1 MALPTKSNSEEKR
14 SDLCRFLGKD
24 GEIKQP
30 ALKKYKMK
38 NKIKMLLASTVVA
51 AAGYGIYTSQAREVN
66 KVSDLIMENVEALAS
81 YEVDRPD
88 CEYAEFQDCE
98 MFVIYADG
106 NWGLDVLKN
115 HKKKPGWG

>member
-1 MALPTKSNSEEKR
+1 MTTKSNSEEKR

-24 GEIKQP
+24 GD
-30 ALKKYKMK
+30 
-38 NKIKMLLASTVVA
+38 KIKMLLASTVVA

-66 KVSDLIMENVEALAS
+66 NVSDLIMENVEALAS

-88 CEYAEFQDCE
+88 CEYEVNEDCQ

-115 HKKKPGWG
+115 HRKKDGWG

>member
-1 MALPTKSNSEEKR
+1 
-14 SDLCRFLGKD
+14 
-24 GEIKQP
+24 
-30 ALKKYKMK
+30 MK

-66 KVSDLIMENVEALAS
+66 NVSDLI
-81 YEVDRPD
+81 D
-88 CEYAEFQDCE
+88 CEYEVNEDCQ

-115 HKKKPGWG
+115 HRKKDGWG

>member
-1 MALPTKSNSEEKR
+1 MALTTKSNSEEKR

-30 ALKKYKMK
+30 ELKKYKMK
-38 NKIKMLLASTVVA
+38 KQIKMLLASTVVA

-66 KVSDLIMENVEALAS
+66 YVSDLIMENVEALAS

-88 CEYAEFQDCE
+88 CEYEVNEDCQ

-115 HKKKPGWG
+115 HRKKDGWG

>member
-14 SDLCRFLGKD
+14 SDLCRFLGKS
-24 GEIKQP
+24 GLLTTGTKKIQNEKQNQD
-30 ALKKYKMK
+30 A
-38 NKIKMLLASTVVA
+38 V
-51 AAGYGIYTSQAREVN
+51 GIHSGSCSGLWYLHQPS
-66 KVSDLIMENVEALAS
+66 MENVEALAS

>member
-1 MALPTKSNSEEKR
+1 MTTKSNSEEKR

-30 ALKKYKMK
+30 ELKKYM
-38 NKIKMLLASTVVA
+38 
-51 AAGYGIYTSQAREVN
+51 
-66 KVSDLIMENVEALAS
+66 SDLIMENVEALAS

-88 CEYAEFQDCE
+88 CEYEVNEDCQ

-115 HKKKPGWG
+115 HRKKDGWG

>member
-1 MALPTKSNSEEKR
+1 MTTKSNSEEKR

-24 GEIKQP
+24 AEIKQP
-30 ALKKYKMK
+30 ELKKYKMK

-66 KVSDLIMENVEALAS
+66 NVSDLIMENVEALAS

-88 CEYAEFQDCE
+88 CEYEVNEDCQ

-115 HKKKPGWG
+115 HRKKDGWG

>member
-1 MALPTKSNSEEKR
+1 MTTKSNSEEKR

-30 ALKKYKMK
+30 ELKKYKMK

-66 KVSDLIMENVEALAS
+66 NVSDLI
-81 YEVDRPD
+81 
-88 CEYAEFQDCE
+88 Q

-115 HKKKPGWG
+115 HRKKDGWG

>member
-1 MALPTKSNSEEKR
+1 MTTKSNS
-14 SDLCRFLGKD
+14 
-24 GEIKQP
+24 
-30 ALKKYKMK
+30 
-38 NKIKMLLASTVVA
+38 KIKMLLASTVVA

-66 KVSDLIMENVEALAS
+66 NVSDLIMENVEALAS

-88 CEYAEFQDCE
+88 CEYEVNEDCQ

-115 HKKKPGWG
+115 HRKKDGWG